1 MSYSSSYSG
10 ISLVVSIHK
19 TKFINKQYLCKKM
32 VWCKRQSLEIC
43 FIQKIFIPNKK
54 TKKKYIN

>member
-1 MSYSSSYSG
+1 MSYSSFYSY
-10 ISLVVSIHK
+10 ITLVVSIHK

-43 FIQKIFIPNKK
+43 FIQKIFIPN
-54 TKKKYIN
+54 I